1 MITLQHIDDVPRGM
15 VMRQDFAMWRLG
27 FNTVKIRE
35 LFIGVL
41 LMGGCLVAFDAP
53 YLASTI
59 SINRV
64 DYGVGVNAVQ
74 QSTPL
79 SDINGTL
86 NQDSLRIMSVSFTNS
101 SALRSGET
109 AIELLEENKKQVE
122 SAIEAKVI
130 GKALM
135 VPNPARQIDEPR
147 LYYVLSKNMNIEFR
161 LYDMMAR
168 LLFSTT
174 FASGSDGGREGVN
187 WLKIGPNS
195 FEGFAMPAGVYF
207 FLLMHEGKVLAK
219 GKVAMIP

>member
-1 MITLQHIDDVPRGM
+1 MGI
-15 VMRQDFAMWRLG
+15 
-27 FNTVKIRE
+27 
-35 LFIGVL
+35 L
-41 LMGGCLVAFDAP
+41 LMGGCLVAFGAP
-53 YLASTI
+53 YFASTI

-74 QSTPL
+74 ESTPL

-86 NQDSLRIMSVSFTNS
+86 NQDSLRIMSVSFSNFSSS
-101 SALRSGET
+101 SAET
-109 AIELLEENKKQVE
+109 VIELLEANKKQLE
-122 SAIEAKVI
+122 ATIEAKVI

-135 VPNPARQIDEPR
+135 VPNPARQVDEPR
-147 LYYVLSKNMNIEFR
+147 LYYVLSKNMNIDFK

-168 LLFSTT
+168 MLFSTT
-174 FASGSDGGREGVN
+174 FVAGSDGGREGVN

-219 GKVAMIP
+219 GKVAIIP